1 MYMHELPRASQM
13 VLVVKNPPASA
24 GDIRHAGSV
33 PGSGRSPGGGMA
45 IHSNTFAWRIP
56 WTEEPHGLQSIWSQ
70 RVRHDRR
77 PLAHVICPGGSL
89 VRNNRQ
95 CRRQRGCGLTA
106 GSGRSPDVGNGNLL
120 QYSCLENPMDRGAWK
135 AMVLRV
141 AKSGTQLND

>member
-1 MYMHELPRASQM
+1 MLARGGD
-13 VLVVKNPPASA
+13 PADHSEGFPGGSDGKGSPYNA
-24 GDIRHAGSV
+24 GDMGSIS
-33 PGSGRSPGGGMA
+33 GSGRSPGGGMA

-95 CRRQRGCGLTA
+95 CRRHKRHRFDFWVRKILWRRQWQLTLVFLPGESHGQRSLMGYSPP
-106 GSGRSPDVGNGNLL
+106 GS
-120 QYSCLENPMDRGAWK
+120 K
-135 AMVLRV
+135 
-141 AKSGTQLND
+141 K